1 SNTINTGEPAIKI
14 KILFMVIFLSLG
26 TNSLCS
32 QEKTAL
38 KDTLL
43 EEGLSFQWQAKY
55 KEAIGRYKRLLALD
69 PANQDGLRLLGLCYY
84 NSNKLPEALKY
95 LALASHSNEQDYE
108 IFFALGRAYLAAGD
122 LNQAETN
129 FRKSIELNGN
139 FNLAYYC
146 LAQTLE
152 KKNDDK
158 AALSYYLQAWK
169 KDTNFAEIRLDLARL
184 YEKSKHYNEAW
195 EQYARIN
202 ILSPTQPLA
211 AAKKTALLSLLTK
224 KPEEIIPPKRIA
236 KATLIQPI
244 ASAVAIPK
252 IRIGIGTAGKGLPV
266 AKNSVELRCS
276 APFTV
281 YSSIDNVVI
290 GRGIKE
296 QPYRITIRDS
306 KIMIF
311 SDPQEKVILESRDTI
326 VIKPENTSYNSLII
340 SQIEFAGGFS
350 WGGKEDREYRG
361 ELEIS
366 VHESKGLNLVNVVN
380 LEEYLYSVL
389 PSEMISS
396 WPMEALKAQAVIARG
411 EAWYKKN
418 YYQPHKASGYDVC
431 DSQHC
436 QVYSGV
442 KSENKR
448 AREAVESTRGELPVY
463 RGKIA
468 HTLYSSNCG
477 GHTQSSSELKGW
489 GDEPYLKRVPDS
501 AQGRF
506 PETNMELDNWLKH
519 EPDVYC
525 HLPKYC
531 YPAEFRWA
539 RIFKREDLETRLNKD
554 YACGKIKAIIPK
566 IRSKSGHIN
575 ALLIKGTKKDLLI
588 EKEHL
593 IRQAIGL
600 GFLRSTLFLVE
611 AKMGSSSLPESFTF
625 YGGGW
630 GHGVGMC
637 QTGAAGMAE
646 QGNDYQAIL
655 KHYYKGLEIEKKKY

>member
-1 SNTINTGEPAIKI
+1 
-14 KILFMVIFLSLG
+14 MVIFLGLGNNSLG
-26 TNSLCS
+26 A
-32 QEKTAL
+32 QEQAVL

-43 EEGLSFQWQAKY
+43 EEGLSLQWAANY
-55 KEAIGRYKRLLALD
+55 KEAMVRYKRLLAID
-69 PANQDGLRLLGLCYY
+69 PSNQDGLRLLGLCYY
-84 NSNKLPEALKY
+84 NVNNIQEALKY
-95 LALASHSNEQDYE
+95 LSLASHKDEQNYE

-139 FNLAYYC
+139 FNLAYYY

-152 KKNDDK
+152 KKKDDK
-158 AALSYYLQAWK
+158 TALSYYLQAWK
-169 KDTNFAEIRLDLARL
+169 KDTNFAELRLDLARL
-184 YEKSKHYNEAW
+184 YEKSKQYNEAW
-195 EQYARIN
+195 EQYARIQ
-202 ILSPTQPLA
+202 ILSPAQPLA
-211 AAKKTALLSLLTK
+211 AAKLVELLPLLTK
-224 KPEEIIPPKRIA
+224 KPEEIIPLKKIA
-236 KATLIQPI
+236 KATPVQPI
-244 ASAVAIPK
+244 SAAETIPLF
-252 IRIGIGTAGKGLPV
+252 RIGIGTAGKGLPV
-266 AKNSVELRCS
+266 AKDTVELRCS

-281 YSSIDNVVI
+281 HSSSDNVVI
-290 GRGIKE
+290 GHGEKG
-296 QPYRITIRDS
+296 QPYRIAS
-306 KIMIF
+306 KENKAMIF
-311 SDPQEKVILESRDTI
+311 SGPQGKVITESRDKI
-326 VIKPENTSYNSLII
+326 VIKPENTSHNSLII
-340 SQIEFAGGFS
+340 SQIEYAGGFA

-366 VHESKGLNLVNVVN
+366 VHETTGLNIVNVVN

-418 YYQPHKASGYDVC
+418 YTRLHTSLGYDVC

-448 AREAVESTRGELPVY
+448 ARQAVEETRSELPVY

-501 AQGRF
+501 AQGAV
-506 PETNMELDNWLKH
+506 PVTNAALEKWLKH
-519 EPDVYC
+519 TPDVYC
-525 HLPKYC
+525 HIPKYC

-539 RIFKREDLETRLNKD
+539 RIFQRADIETSINKN
-554 YACGKIKAIIPK
+554 YNVGKIKAILPVK
-566 IRSKSGHIN
+566 RSKSGHVN
-575 ALLIKGTKKDLLI
+575 ALEIKGTRQNVII

-593 IRQAIGL
+593 IRQIIGW
-600 GFLRSTLFLVE
+600 GFLRSTLFLIE
-611 AKMGSSSLPESFTF
+611 TKMGQGGLPESFTI

-646 QGNDYQAIL
+646 QGHDYKTIL
-655 KHYYKGLEIEKKKY
+655 KHYYQGIEIERKGY